1 MFASTIHGAPEHPIL
16 RLEGSL
22 TLEHAA
28 QIHAALTARLAA
40 PESFSIDVRGADRFD
55 LSFLQ
60 MLHALLKDRS
70 RNIGF
75 LPLPEGLV
83 ELAAS
88 LGADSLI
95 KDITTRTE
103 EHR

>member
-1 MFASTIHGAPEHPIL
+1 MFASTIQGTPEHPVL

-22 TLEHAA
+22 TLEHAT
-28 QIHAALTARLAA
+28 QIHAALMARLAA
-40 PESFSIDVRGADRFD
+40 PEPFSIDLRGADRFD

-60 MLHALLKDRS
+60 MLHALLKNQS
-70 RNIGF
+70 RRIGF

-88 LGADSLI
+88 VGADSLI
-95 KDITTRTE
+95 KDITTRIE
-103 EHR
+103 GLV